1 MVIWNKILLIYTT
14 HKLFKIYYFDK
25 IDLWN
30 VILFN
35 IIIGCHN
42 FNIDED
48 DINKEVLEK
57 DIQF

>member
-1 MVIWNKILLIYTT
+1 MVIWNKILLIYTK
-14 HKLFKIYYFDK
+14 HKLFKIYYSDK

>member
-1 MVIWNKILLIYTT
+1 MVIWNKILLIYTK
-14 HKLFKIYYFDK
+14 HKLFKIYYSDK

-48 DINKEVLEK
+48 DINKEDLEK